1 MDNHRS
7 KNTHANSCKPPEIDL
22 ALPHKQHSMT
32 ENHLSKGHLTTAA
45 TPPEVDLLLPAE
57 ATFNGGESSLNSKGH
72 LPTAAHPPEV
82 DRTLP
87 IFQKD
92 T

>member
-1 MDNHRS
+1 M
-7 KNTHANSCKPPEIDL
+7 
-22 ALPHKQHSMT
+22 
-32 ENHLSKGHLTTAA
+32 ENHLSKGHLATAA
-45 TPPEVDLLLPAE
+45 NTPEVDLLFPAE
-57 ATFNGGESSLNSKGH
+57 ATFNGGESSFNSEGR
-72 LPTAAHPPEV
+72 LATAAHTPEV

>member
-1 MDNHRS
+1 M
-7 KNTHANSCKPPEIDL
+7 
-22 ALPHKQHSMT
+22 M

-45 TPPEVDLLLPAE
+45 TPPEVDLLL
-57 ATFNGGESSLNSKGH
+57 GESSFNSKGH
-72 LPTAAHPPEV
+72 LTTAAQPPEV

-87 IFQKD
+87 IFQTD

>member
-1 MDNHRS
+1 M
-7 KNTHANSCKPPEIDL
+7 
-22 ALPHKQHSMT
+22 M
-32 ENHLSKGHLTTAA
+32 ENHLSKGQLTTAA

-57 ATFNGGESSLNSKGH
+57 ATANGGESPFNSKGH
-72 LPTAAHPPEV
+72 LTPAAHPPEV
-82 DRTLP
+82 DWTLP

>member
-1 MDNHRS
+1 M
-7 KNTHANSCKPPEIDL
+7 
-22 ALPHKQHSMT
+22 M
-32 ENHLSKGHLTTAA
+32 ENRLSKGHLTTAA

-57 ATFNGGESSLNSKGH
+57 ATFNGGDSSFNSKGH
-72 LPTAAHPPEV
+72 LTPTAHPPDV

>member
-1 MDNHRS
+1 M
-7 KNTHANSCKPPEIDL
+7 
-22 ALPHKQHSMT
+22 

-45 TPPEVDLLLPAE
+45 TPPHEVDLLLPAE
-57 ATFNGGESSLNSKGH
+57 ATFNGGESSFNSKGH
-72 LPTAAHPPEV
+72 LTTAAQPPEV

-87 IFQKD
+87 IFQTD

>member
-1 MDNHRS
+1 M
-7 KNTHANSCKPPEIDL
+7 
-22 ALPHKQHSMT
+22 

-45 TPPEVDLLLPAE
+45 TPPHEVDLLLPAE
-57 ATFNGGESSLNSKGH
+57 ATFNGGESSFNSKGH
-72 LPTAAHPPEV
+72 LTTAAQPPEV

>member
-1 MDNHRS
+1 M
-7 KNTHANSCKPPEIDL
+7 
-22 ALPHKQHSMT
+22 M

-45 TPPEVDLLLPAE
+45 NPPEVDLLLPAE
-57 ATFNGGESSLNSKGH
+57 ATFNGGESSFNSKGH
-72 LPTAAHPPEV
+72 LTTAAHPPEV

>member
-1 MDNHRS
+1 MME
-7 KNTHANSCKPPEIDL
+7 K
-22 ALPHKQHSMT
+22 
-32 ENHLSKGHLTTAA
+32 HLSTGHLTAA
-45 TPPEVDLLLPAE
+45 ANPPDVDLLLPAE
-57 ATFNGGESSLNSKGH
+57 ATFNGGESSFNSKGH
-72 LPTAAHPPEV
+72 LTTAAHPPEV